1 MGAAYEIIA
10 DARRDRLGWL
20 RARRD
25 GLGGSDAAA
34 VAGVNQYRS
43 AIEVYAEKISSDP
56 VSDDP
61 PSEFA
66 RWGHILEPHILEQF
80 RIRRPE
86 RTARREGRLLRSRAR
101 PWQLSTLDAR
111 QHKRKGGPP
120 GLVEIKS
127 TKFEWQQLP
136 EDIWAQAMHQFAVT
150 KLSYGSIVIFNR
162 TSCEV
167 SIVDIEPDHEYIAEL
182 TEIEAEFWSDLAQG
196 IPPAPDGTPGARKA
210 LGQIYKAHVEGKTV
224 ELKPELLEVAEGLEA
239 AKATIKE
246 AEKAKRE
253 FENELIAAIGDA
265 ETAMLPDGS
274 SYTYRLQH
282 RKQTVQKASEFR
294 VLRRRESN

>member
-10 DARRDRLGWL
+10 DSRRDRLKWL
-20 RARRD
+20 ECRRD

-34 VAGVNQYRS
+34 VAGVNPYES
-43 AIEVYAEKISSDP
+43 AIEVYADKISSDP

-86 RTARREGRLLRSRAR
+86 RTAKREGRLLRSRAR

-182 TEIEAEFWSDLAQG
+182 TEIEAEFWSNLEQG
-196 IPPAPDGTPGARKA
+196 IPPAPDSSPGARKA
-210 LGQIYKAHVEGKTV
+210 LGEIYKAHVEGKTV
-224 ELKPELLEVAEGLEA
+224 ELEAKFLDIADGLERSKA
-239 AKATIKE
+239 AIKA
-246 AEKAKRE
+246 AEEVKRE
-253 FENELIAAIGDA
+253 FENRLIAAIGDA
-265 ETAMLPDGS
+265 ETALLPDGS

-282 RKQTVQKASEFR
+282 RKETVQKASQFR
-294 VLRRRESN
+294 VLRRKESK